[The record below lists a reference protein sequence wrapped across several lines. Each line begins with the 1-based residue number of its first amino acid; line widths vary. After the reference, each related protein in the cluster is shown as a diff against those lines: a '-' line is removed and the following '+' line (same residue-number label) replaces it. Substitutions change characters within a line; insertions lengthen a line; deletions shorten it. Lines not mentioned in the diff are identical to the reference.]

1 MKFPYGK
8 ILCIPISVFFALIK
22 AVMSVSNGRCW
33 LASAGHMS
41 QDVILRAPGSRPF
54 KYESSRTAFRQ
65 EISEMSCLLCQ
76 APTGI
81 NRCFCRP
88 GWPGRS
94 FLPSWRIINSVS
106 LHKTYKRYKLY
117 NYGLLGEKWKF
128 LHRKLRD

>member
-1 MKFPYGK
+1 MKFPYGQ

-22 AVMSVSNGRCW
+22 ATLPVSDGRCW
-33 LASAGHMS
+33 LAGHMS
-41 QDVILRAPGSRPF
+41 QDVILPPLCLRPF

-65 EISEMSCLLCQ
+65 DQSRAASTLRCLLS
-76 APTGI
+76 ALLGI

-88 GWPGRS
+88 GRY
-94 FLPSWRIINSVS
+94 FLLSWRIINSFS

-128 LHRKLRD
+128 LHRKLRN